1 LGHSEIEVIMPL
13 KRITLV
19 LLLIILL
26 PALFFTG
33 YELNSLSAN
42 EKLLSEIYRRQLDAI
57 LFSVNQYAW
66 DRVNN
71 WVSKLNLAFIES
83 RDHSD
88 RTIQFILQKFLSE
101 NRNLPAAF
109 LLNTQTQSFVLAHSQ
124 QVDGDDA
131 ALRQILTEA
140 FETQQ
145 ELLARLERMKRS
157 GYRKIESIMVPAFDE
172 QDSENL
178 ALIFV
183 SELSRADIAGL
194 VLNGDLF
201 VQQVLSP
208 KLQEAAGQEFIL
220 AVFQENRSQPIFST
234 TPIQLHEIK
243 QQKNLWLFPNH
254 FLGIRP
260 QGETFEELARSRFYR
275 SLLLIII
282 LDFVLILG
290 ASVVYRNIKR
300 EMELSRLKSDF
311 VSNVSHELKTPL
323 SLIRMFAETLEM
335 GRMRSESKRK
345 EYYHIISQETERLT
359 HLVNNLL
366 NFSRMEAGKKQYH
379 LEMTNLNTVVEKVME
394 NYRVHL
400 QKQGFDISLRLS
412 ENLPE
417 IAVDAESIS
426 EALLNLLDNAV
437 KYSER
442 EKYIAVKTGMD
453 HSELFL
459 EVEDHGVGIAPEHQD
474 KIFDKFYRV
483 SAGLVHNTQGSGL
496 GLTLVRHIME
506 AHGGKVIVRSRPGQ
520 GSCFRLVLRNV
531 AQPQIEDK

>member
-1 LGHSEIEVIMPL
+1 MPL
-13 KRITLV
+13 KKITLI

-71 WVSKLNLAFIES
+71 WVSKLNLAFIEA

-88 RTIQFILQKFLSE
+88 RTIQFMLQKFLSE
-101 NRNLPAAF
+101 NRNLLAAF
-109 LLNTQTQSFVLAHSQ
+109 LLNTQTQSFVLV
-124 QVDGDDA
+124 QVGGEDA

-145 ELLARLERMKRS
+145 ETTARLERMKRS
-157 GYRKIESIMVPAFDE
+157 GYRKIESIMLPAFDE

-183 SELSRADIAGL
+183 SDLSRADIAGL
-194 VLNGDLF
+194 VLNSDSF

-234 TPIQLHEIK
+234 APIQVQESK

-282 LDFVLILG
+282 LDFVLILS
-290 ASVVYRNIKR
+290 AWVVYRNIKR

-335 GRMRSESKRK
+335 GRARSERKKK
-345 EYYHIISQETERLT
+345 EYYHIIRQETERLT

-366 NFSRMEAGKKQYH
+366 NFSRMEAGKKQYQ
-379 LEMTNLNTVVEKVME
+379 LEMANLNTVVEKVLK

-400 QKQGFDISLRLS
+400 QEQGFDVSLRLS
-412 ENLPE
+412 EDLPE
-417 IAVDAESIS
+417 TAVDAESIS

-437 KYSER
+437 KYSNSR
-442 EKYIAVKTGMD
+442 KFIAIKTGVD
-453 HSELFL
+453 QGDLFL
-459 EVEDHGVGIAPEHQD
+459 EVEDHGIGIAPEQHD

-483 SAGLVHNTQGSGL
+483 STGLVHNTKGSGL

-506 AHGGKVIVRSRPGQ
+506 AHGGDVIVKSRPGE
-520 GSCFRLVLRNV
+520 GSCFRLVFRNA
-531 AQPQIEDK
+531 AQTQNEDK